1 MGIGPSNRTIPA
13 SAARKPVIRKSHTPN
28 QAFVR
33 LPLLNDDMHVVGW
46 ELARLGPGLTADIRR
61 VARDGRL

>member
-1 MGIGPSNRTIPA
+1 MGPSTRTIPT
-13 SAARKPVIRKSHTPN
+13 SAARKPVVRKGHTTN
-28 QAFVR
+28 QQFVR

-61 VARDGRL
+61 VAGEGRL